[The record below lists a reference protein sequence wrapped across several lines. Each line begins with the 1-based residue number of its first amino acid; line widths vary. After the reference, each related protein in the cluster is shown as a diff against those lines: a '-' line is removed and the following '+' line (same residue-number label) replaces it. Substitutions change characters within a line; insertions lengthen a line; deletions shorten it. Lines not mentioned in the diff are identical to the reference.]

1 VVRSEKSA
9 IEDVLWKRLTPDAAD
24 WFQEALARASEAG
37 TLGARWSGAGRRLGR
52 APLALTADELRR
64 LAAAPFVPQGW
75 GADECGRALMV
86 LAATEALHPGAQLAL
101 VEELYRTGEMR
112 ERQAVLRVL
121 AALPDPAR
129 FTPLAVEAVR
139 ANVLPEIEAIACEN
153 PFPARHF
160 TEEAFNQMVL
170 KCLFNAIPLGGIVGL
185 APRRTP
191 ELARMVA
198 AFASE
203 RRAAGRPV
211 PADAALVLDGG
222 TDASV

>member
-1 VVRSEKSA
+1 VFRSEKSDIA
-9 IEDVLWKRLTPDAAD
+9 DVLRQRLTPDADA
-24 WFQEALARASEAG
+24 WFQEALARAGEAG
-37 TLGARWSGAGRRLGR
+37 TLRARWSGAGRRLGR

-64 LAAAPFVPQGW
+64 LAVAPFVPQGW
-75 GADECGRALMV
+75 GVDECGRAVML
-86 LAATEALHPGAQLAL
+86 LAATEGLPPGAQLAL

-139 ANVLPEIEAIACEN
+139 ANVLTEIEAIACEN
-153 PFPARHF
+153 PFPALHF
-160 TEEAFNQMVL
+160 TEDAFNHMVL
-170 KCLFNAIPLGGIVGL
+170 KCLFNAIPLGRIVGL
-185 APRRTP
+185 AQRRTP

-198 AFASE
+198 ALASE

-211 PADAALVLDGG
+211 PGDAALLLDGE
-222 TDASV
+222 TDAPV